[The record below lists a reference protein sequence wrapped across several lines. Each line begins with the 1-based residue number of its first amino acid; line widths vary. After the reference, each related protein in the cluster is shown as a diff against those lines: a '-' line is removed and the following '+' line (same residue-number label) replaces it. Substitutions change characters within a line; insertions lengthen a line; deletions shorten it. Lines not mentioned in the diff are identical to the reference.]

1 MPLQILGGCL
11 IDVPAVK
18 INRCQG
24 ELVLKQDGIV
34 KPKKT
39 RKIGL
44 VGTFDVANYGDCL
57 FPYVYMHLLQE
68 RMSAAEFSV
77 YSPMAQSAGIMDY
90 GPIRPLPSKLTSV
103 DFPEDALILCG
114 GETIWLGH
122 SAGTFN
128 FPASTLSAYARLWL
142 APTVAASQGTT
153 DFYVHSVGMPN
164 VHQDAPDQIGEALS
178 YATAVSV
185 RDAVTAARLGGRF
198 PVEVDPVFALS
209 TLMTSPEWEAEALKW
224 LPDNYEIG
232 RYIVAH
238 ISAPYLINDLGEW
251 CDQVVQTAKQTAVP
265 VLLVPICHFMDDR
278 RTLQTARELLIR
290 KGLDENQIQLA
301 PLDSKDIISTAA
313 MLGMS
318 AGVITSSL
326 HACVTAVSFG
336 LPFAGYVGKGKA
348 EGKHRQTLMAAGI
361 DFGMAMT
368 IREICDKF
376 SESIAQDR
384 ENNRKAAI
392 TAALEAFDSLAK
404 SLERQ
409 KGLTK
414 SLSQDTVEKLLLLDL
429 APTKNWKA
437 EFKRTVLRWV
447 RKSDVCA
454 EILNVRLQAR
464 VRRSIL

>member
-1 MPLQILGGCL
+1 M
-11 IDVPAVK
+11 
-18 INRCQG
+18 
-24 ELVLKQDGIV
+24 
-34 KPKKT
+34 
-39 RKIGL
+39 

-68 RMSAAEFSV
+68 RIPGVDFSF

-90 GPIRPLPSKLTSV
+90 GPIRPLPSKLTNV

-128 FPASTLSAYARLWL
+128 FPAATLSAYARLWL
-142 APTVAASQGTT
+142 APTLAASQGIT

-164 VHQDAPDQIGEALS
+164 VHQDAPDEIGDALS

-209 TLMTSPEWEAEALKW
+209 TLKTSPEWASEALKW

-232 RYIVAH
+232 RYMVAH
-238 ISAPYLINDLGEW
+238 ISAPYLTNDLGEW
-251 CDQVVQTAKQTAVP
+251 CDQVARAAKQMDVP
-265 VLLVPICHFMDDR
+265 VLLVPVCHFMDDR
-278 RTLQTARELLIR
+278 RTLQTARELLIH
-290 KGLDENQIQLA
+290 KGLDESQIQLA
-301 PLDSKDIISTAA
+301 PLESKDIISTAA
-313 MLGMS
+313 ILGMS

-348 EGKHRQTLMAAGI
+348 EGKHRQTLMAAGV

-368 IREICDKF
+368 IPAICDIF
-376 SESIAQDR
+376 VESVGQDR

-392 TAALEAFDSLAK
+392 TTALKAFDSLAQ

-409 KGLTK
+409 KGPTK

-429 APTKNWKA
+429 VPTKNWRA
-437 EFKRTVLRWV
+437 ELKRTILRWAK
-447 RKSDVCA
+447 KSDVCA
-454 EILNVRLQAR
+454 KILNARVQAR